1 MFKIF
6 KALIVIIW
14 LIDILNISFMINNVD
29 VAVFLDKTI
38 PLNTLFWI
46 LLWLFIPCSSI
57 TIEGEKI

>member
-29 VAVFLDKTI
+29 VAIFLDETI

-46 LLWLFIPCSSI
+46 LLWLFMSCSSI